1 MLRQKVTQI
10 LQVKHSFSLWVS
22 LKMKNYCSDRN
33 LKNVN
38 LPDNIYYSNS
48 TIGVNYVN
56 YFNNVYTNHVNKL
69 YYNLMN

>member
-1 MLRQKVTQI
+1 
-10 LQVKHSFSLWVS
+10 
-22 LKMKNYCSDRN
+22 MKNYCSDRN

-69 YYNLMN
+69 YYNSMN